1 MTNLSRIEMPGNP
14 RYQPQSL
21 VPYFGYDNLAKY
33 LIMVEWALLE
43 ALVDIKV
50 IPKKEAI
57 LLTYELKE
65 SLISTITT
73 TALDER
79 EKITKHD
86 IRALVQLMQEHMPEP
101 LKKWVHYTATSYD
114 IIENARIIAY
124 KRAFREVTL
133 PTLIDL
139 IENLSFKAEEFA
151 SVVQIGR
158 THGQHALPITA
169 GFWLATLLN
178 RIVDSAQ
185 NLIEGE
191 NHLEGKFS
199 GAVGVYNAQV
209 GLGLEYRAQEHS
221 SMTFEEILLSKL
233 NLNPSIIS
241 TQILQPNPLARFLHE
256 HLFVSSGLAQLG
268 RDSRNLQ
275 RTEISEVAEKFAAG
289 QVGSS
294 TMAHKRNPISFENTE
309 GLFEIIKAEYSKVL
323 SCLVSEHQRD
333 LVGSSVM
340 REFPTIVV
348 LLQSQLE
355 RMNRVIPNIVVDKI
369 ALEKNFSN
377 SKGLI
382 MAEPLYLILQLY
394 GYEGD
399 SHEFVNHVLVPNAQ
413 KSGRLLI
420 EELVYLSIEDKNIEK
435 TLAQIPREMTD
446 LLRNPQKYIGKAEIK
461 TMEVVE
467 RANDFVKENKA
478 S

>member
-1 MTNLSRIEMPGNP
+1 MTDRFRIEMPGNP

-21 VPYFGYDNLAKY
+21 VPYFGYDNLARY

-50 IPKKEAI
+50 IPKEEAS

-86 IRALVQLMQEHMPEP
+86 IRALVQLMQENMPEP
-101 LKKWVHYTATSYD
+101 LRKWVHYTATSYD

-139 IENLSFKAEEFA
+139 IENLSFKAGEFA

-178 RIVDSAQ
+178 RVVDSAQ
-185 NLIEGE
+185 NLIEVE

-199 GAVGVYNAQV
+199 GAVGANNAQV
-209 GLGLEYRAQEHS
+209 SLGLEKRAQEYF
-221 SMTFEEILLSKL
+221 SMTFEKVVLSKL

-241 TQILQPNPLARFLHE
+241 TQILQPNPLARFLFGHV
-256 HLFVSSGLAQLG
+256 LASGDLAQFG
-268 RDSRNLQ
+268 RDGRNLQ
-275 RTEISEVAEKFAAG
+275 RTEISEVAEKFVAK

-309 GLFEIIKAEYSKVL
+309 GMFEIVKAEYLKVL
-323 SCLVSEHQRD
+323 ACLVSDHQRD

-348 LLQSQLE
+348 LLQHQLE
-355 RMNRVIPNIVVDKI
+355 RMNRVIPNMVVDKI

-377 SKGLI
+377 SAELI
-382 MAEPLYLILQLY
+382 MAESLYLILQLY
-394 GYEGD
+394 GYAGD
-399 SHEFVNHVLVPNAQ
+399 AHELVNRILIPNAQ
-413 KSGRLLI
+413 RSGRPLI
-420 EELVYLSIEDKNIEK
+420 EELVRLSLNDQNIEHV
-435 TLAQIPREMTD
+435 LAQIPKEMTD
-446 LLRNPQKYIGKAEIK
+446 ILRNPHKYIGKAEIK
-461 TMEVVE
+461 TMEVVK
-467 RANDFVKENKA
+467 RANDFVKENK
-478 S
+478 SS